1 MIGGKC
7 RKYNANLEILKK
19 YGGNVGLD
27 LLSFEG
33 DNKPVLMKPSLRGS
47 IRPLKRHYV
56 LMNYEIYEGFAV
68 AEDYSQFDFV
78 SHGKKGPICKRV
90 AFTMTEMDNIF
101 NLAFGDVGENG
112 EFDDLR
118 ISDNGDRNKILATVV
133 NIITSYTDR
142 YPGRWILFQGST
154 ESRTRLYR
162 MAIGLN
168 LEELSVKFEIY
179 TFEEDKLVLFCKNM
193 NVNAFLIMRKKA

>member
-1 MIGGKC
+1 
-7 RKYNANLEILKK
+7 
-19 YGGNVGLD
+19 
-27 LLSFEG
+27 
-33 DNKPVLMKPSLRGS
+33 
-47 IRPLKRHYV
+47 
-56 LMNYEIYEGFAV
+56 
-68 AEDYSQFDFV
+68 
-78 SHGKKGPICKRV
+78 
-90 AFTMTEMDNIF
+90 MTEMDNIF